1 MCQPM
6 LGIRPWYEKDL
17 MNYYEYLDLI
27 MICQAGRNLVSHYVR
42 AILVKTIKS
51 LANNCKSAI
60 FAQNDVKI
68 ATYRVGRNHE

>member
-1 MCQPM
+1 M

-17 MNYYEYLDLI
+17 MNYYEYLDLM

-42 AILVKTIKS
+42 AILDKTIKS

-60 FAQNDVKI
+60 FVQNDVKI

>member
-6 LGIRPWYEKDL
+6 LWIRPWYEKDL
-17 MNYYEYLDLI
+17 MNYYQYLNL

-42 AILVKTIKS
+42 AILNKTIKS

-60 FAQNDVKI
+60 FLQNDVKI